1 MNVYGASAL
10 KKKRYEKSF
19 GTAQLRT
26 YFKKNR
32 KKKEKR
38 TADHDYTYIIYVFSL
53 V

>member
-26 YFKKNR
+26 YFKK
-32 KKKEKR
+32 KQKEKGKKN
-38 TADHDYTYIIYVFSL
+38 S
-53 V
+53 